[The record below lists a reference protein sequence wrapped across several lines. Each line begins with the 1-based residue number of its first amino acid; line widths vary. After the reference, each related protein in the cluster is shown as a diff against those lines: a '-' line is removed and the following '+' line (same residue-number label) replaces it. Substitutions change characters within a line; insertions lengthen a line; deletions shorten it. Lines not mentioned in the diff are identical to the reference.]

1 MNDIALFRLMGSIS
15 RQATTDMN
23 QDAAA
28 YQLDNNLFLY
38 LIRIVENEGISHSEL
53 AQLVK
58 IDKTTLSRALKKL
71 EIENYLIRKTN
82 PMNKKFNQLF
92 PTQKATEI
100 YQTLRALESHYIQQ
114 ALQHLTMEE
123 KQLLNQLLKKIN
135 VSMQL

>member
-1 MNDIALFRLMGSIS
+1 MNDIALFRLIGSIS

-23 QDAAA
+23 QYAAA

-38 LIRIVENEGISHSEL
+38 LIRIVENEGISQSEL

-71 EIENYLIRKTN
+71 EIKNYLIRKTN

-92 PTQKATEI
+92 PTPKAKEI
-100 YQTLRALESHYIQQ
+100 YQTLHTLESHYTQQ
-114 ALQHLTMEE
+114 ALQQLTMEE
-123 KQLLNQLLKKIN
+123 KQLLNQLLQKIN
-135 VSMQL
+135 STN

>member
-1 MNDIALFRLMGSIS
+1 MNDIALFRLIGSIS

-23 QDAAA
+23 QYAAT

-38 LIRIVENEGISHSEL
+38 VIRIVENEGISQSEL

-92 PTQKATEI
+92 PTPKAQEI
-100 YQTLRALESHYIQQ
+100 YQTLHTLESHYIQQ
-114 ALQHLTMEE
+114 ALQQLTLEE
-123 KQLLNQLLKKIN
+123 KQLLNQLLQKIN
-135 VSMQL
+135 LTN